1 MHLILLTIWDIDKKK
16 NTTTHNTTTTNN
28 NNGGEE
34 IRVEGPRV
42 RHRERVAA
50 RRGREDDF
58 CIIIKIIESNP
69 KAPFPLLRVVL
80 PPLRRPPGRLAQI
93 RRFVRPRRRR
103 PVRDETQKRPGDR
116 RSDENERPETTQ
128 AQEMLIKELD

>member
-1 MHLILLTIWDIDKKK
+1 LNALNTLLTIWDIDKKK

-116 RSDENERPETTQ
+116 RSDENERPETRQT
-128 AQEMLIKELD
+128 QEMLKE